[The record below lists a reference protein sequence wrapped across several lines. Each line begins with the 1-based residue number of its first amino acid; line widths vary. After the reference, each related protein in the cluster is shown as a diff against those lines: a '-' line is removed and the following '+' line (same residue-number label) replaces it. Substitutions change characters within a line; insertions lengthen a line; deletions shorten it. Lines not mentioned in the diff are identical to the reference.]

1 MNPKPVGR
9 IEMSLKP
16 VSRSKLIPK
25 TLFGSQ
31 SVQEGSRVND
41 PHTPWC
47 AQLYPSLCIQESL
60 SLGISTKGQ
69 RPTDQGL

>member
-31 SVQEGSRVND
+31 SVQEGS
-41 PHTPWC
+41 P
-47 AQLYPSLCIQESL
+47 E
-60 SLGISTKGQ
+60 
-69 RPTDQGL
+69 